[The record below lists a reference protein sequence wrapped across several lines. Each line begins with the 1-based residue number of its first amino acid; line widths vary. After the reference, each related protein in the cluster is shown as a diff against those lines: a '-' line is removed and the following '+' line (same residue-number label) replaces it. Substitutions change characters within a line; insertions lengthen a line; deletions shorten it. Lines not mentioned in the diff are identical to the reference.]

1 MRRISAFVSA
11 LLLLLLAVAIAEAS
25 LAGLLFLFSV
35 VLKLRTGIELGAAS
49 VLFAG
54 PVSYYQ
60 SNVAL
65 FSPATVAS
73 FIFTAASGLAA
84 AAWRFQR
91 WKPAR

>member
-1 MRRISAFVSA
+1 

-49 VLFAG
+49 A
-54 PVSYYQ
+54 YYQ
-60 SNVAL
+60 STVAL

-73 FIFTAASGLAA
+73 FIFTAGCGLAA
-84 AAWRFQR
+84 AAWRFGR
-91 WKPAR
+91 WRPAR